1 MENRT
6 PAFYAVIPASVRY
19 DTELRPN
26 AKLLYGELSAL
37 ATQEGYCWA
46 KNKYFADL
54 FGLSQKT
61 ISELLKQL
69 AEHGHIR
76 IEVIRDPETQEVIQ
90 RRLWIAGPSGAA
102 VPPSSEKS
110 GEGGYPEN
118 SGETSSEKNGD
129 PPPKNREENYTSL
142 SNPSKNN
149 PPISPQ
155 GGRRRRTGEH
165 YKPKAFESL
174 YAYYPRHVGKAAAQ
188 KAWDKLRP
196 SPEIMEAICVALKVQ
211 KAYWLATQTPKDK
224 IPHLST
230 WLNGQ
235 RWTDDPDDYI
245 PPDSVEKGG
254 GSGGWAPDPEVM

>member
-1 MENRT
+1 MPQVKVQKKRDFTQIENAT
-6 PAFYAVIPASVRY
+6 IQ
-19 DTELRPN
+19 DPN
-26 AKLLYGELSAL
+26 LSLKSKGLLIYMLSLPEDWDYTISGLSAKCK
-37 ATQEGYCWA
+37 EGKA
-46 KNKYFADL
+46 SIRSA
-54 FGLSQKT
+54 
-61 ISELLKQL
+61 ISELME
-69 AEHGHIR
+69 AGYIM
-76 IEVIRDPETQEVIQ
+76 
-90 RRLWIAGPSGAA
+90 RRLARGEKGTLDGYEYIVYETPQPSCENCTTVETDTSPSCGF
-102 VPPSSEKS
+102 PTSENPSS
-110 GEGGYPEN
+110 GN
-118 SGETSSEKNGD
+118 CTQQIKNLT
-129 PPPKNREENYTSL
+129 KEE
-142 SNPSKNN
+142 SNKDN

-196 SPEIMEAICVALKVQ
+196 SPEIMEAICVALRVQ

-245 PPDSVEKGG
+245 PPDAVEQGG